1 MMTISLKSMKRSP
14 ASWLRQGIS
23 PQRMAL
29 TIALGFAIGCIP
41 MIGVTT
47 ALCLVAAFAL
57 RLNFPLIQAA
67 NYAMMPLQVVLIVPF
82 MRMGGRLLGFSSGRV
97 IELGALLH
105 SSPPVFLAQVGGL
118 AGQALLAW
126 LLVAVPAVALITA
139 TLTALLRR
147 LPVMAKA
154 EEAE

>member
-1 MMTISLKSMKRSP
+1 MMTISLKSMKRST

-23 PQRMAL
+23 PQRLAL

-47 ALCLVAAFAL
+47 ALCLVAAFTL
-57 RLNFPLIQAA
+57 RLNFPLIQVA
-67 NYAMMPLQVVLIVPF
+67 NYAMMPLQVALIVPF
-82 MRMGGRLLGFSSGRV
+82 MHMGRRLLGFSSGRA
-97 IELGALLH
+97 IELGVLLH
-105 SSPPVFLAQVGGL
+105 SSPLAFFTQVGGL

-126 LLVAVPAVALITA
+126 LLVAIPAVALITA

-147 LPVMAKA
+147 LPVMAEA